1 MKKQI
6 ITILTISLAFTALM
20 CSCSAPTQ
28 KIGPLDRYKVDTE
41 KGTKVEGIYAKLYN
55 SIVDKSCV
63 ILTKN
68 LTAEQVAQA
77 TESITTAYQ
86 KYDNYAYNYAHLVS
100 NPFRN
105 ELEQKL
111 INFTDHIDYQ
121 LDQNNYSEQSPFVRM
136 GE

>member
-6 ITILTISLAFTALM
+6 ITILTITLAFTALM
-20 CSCSAPTQ
+20 SSCSAPTQ
-28 KIGPLDRYKVDTE
+28 KTGPLDRYKVDTE

-77 TESITTAYQ
+77 TEAITTAYQ